1 MNKKIKIVLVDDEIL
16 IRKGVK
22 AILEQEDKFQVIE
35 EFENGQFFVDY
46 IENVTEFPDIVLIDI
61 KMPSL
66 NGIEATK
73 ILTSKFPNLKIIAL
87 SNYTSDIFIANMIEV
102 GAVAYLSKS
111 APPKEMLETILA
123 VYENGFFYNS
133 YVLKFVSDTHQ
144 DKKSILDAN
153 FLSDREKEVL
163 TLICLQKS
171 ATEIGEILHISP
183 RTVDGHRNNLL
194 QKTDSKS
201 LVGLVV
207 FAIQNDLFVPDFY
220 S

>member
-1 MNKKIKIVLVDDEIL
+1 MNNKIKIILVDDEIL

-22 AILEQEDKFQVIE
+22 AILEQEDDFQVIK
-35 EFENGQFFVDY
+35 EFENGQFFVDF
-46 IENVTEFPDIVLIDI
+46 IKNTIEFPDIILMDI
-61 KMPSL
+61 RMPSL

-73 ILTSKFPNLKIIAL
+73 ILTAKFPDLKIIAL
-87 SNYTSDIFIANMIEV
+87 SNYSSDVFIANMFDV

-111 APPKEMLETILA
+111 ASPKEIIETILA
-123 VYENGFFYNS
+123 VYENGFS
-133 YVLKFVSDTHQ
+133 YDAHVMKFVSDIHQ
-144 DKKSILDAN
+144 NKKSVLDSH

-171 ATEIGEILHISP
+171 ATEIGEMLHISP

-194 QKTDSKS
+194 LKTASKS

-207 FAIQNDLFVPDFY
+207 FAIQNDLFVPEFH

>member
-73 ILTSKFPNLKIIAL
+73 ILTSKFPNLKVQL
-87 SNYTSDIFIANMIEV
+87 
-102 GAVAYLSKS
+102 
-111 APPKEMLETILA
+111 
-123 VYENGFFYNS
+123 
-133 YVLKFVSDTHQ
+133 
-144 DKKSILDAN
+144 
-153 FLSDREKEVL
+153 FL
-163 TLICLQKS
+163 
-171 ATEIGEILHISP
+171 
-183 RTVDGHRNNLL
+183 N
-194 QKTDSKS
+194 
-201 LVGLVV
+201 
-207 FAIQNDLFVPDFY
+207 
-220 S
+220 

>member
-1 MNKKIKIVLVDDEIL
+1 MSKKIKIVLVDDEIL

-22 AILEQEDKFQVIE
+22 AILEQEGDFHVIK

-46 IENVTEFPDIVLIDI
+46 IETTNQFPDIILMDI

-73 ILTSKFPNLKIIAL
+73 ILTNKYPDLKIIAL
-87 SNYTSDIFIANMIEV
+87 SNYTSDVFISNMIEV

-111 APPKEMLETILA
+111 ASPKEIIETILT
-123 VYENGFFYNS
+123 VYDNGFFYS
-133 YVLKFVSDTHQ
+133 KYVMKFVSDSHQ
-144 DKKSILDAN
+144 YKKSSFDSE
-153 FLSDREKEVL
+153 FLSNREKEVL
-163 TLICLQKS
+163 TLICMQKS
-171 ATEIGEILHISP
+171 ATEIGQFLNISP

-194 QKTDSKS
+194 LKTESKS

-207 FAIQNDLFVPDFY
+207 FAIQNDLFVPDFH

>member
-1 MNKKIKIVLVDDEIL
+1 MSKKIKIILVDDEIL

-22 AILEQEDKFQVIE
+22 AILEQEDHFQIIE

-46 IENVTEFPDIVLIDI
+46 IETTNQFPDIVLMDI

-87 SNYTSDIFIANMIEV
+87 SNYTSNVFIANMIEV
-102 GAVAYLSKS
+102 GAVGYLSKS
-111 APPKEMLETILA
+111 ASPKEIIETILA
-123 VYENGFFYNS
+123 VYDNGFFYNTQ
-133 YVLKFVSDTHQ
+133 VMKFVSDSHQ
-144 DKKSILDAN
+144 NKKSVLDSD

-171 ATEIGEILHISP
+171 STEIGQQLHISP

-194 QKTDSKS
+194 QKTESKN

-207 FAIQNDLFVPDFY
+207 FAIQNNLFVPDFH